1 MWGSDW
7 PRRLEIMSTC
17 LIFVLYFII
26 GSRPR
31 DTKKQL
37 VVFTLFIPKMGLGG
51 KGGGGVYS
59 NPQRHVGGLPWQWQV
74 VA

>member
-51 KGGGGVYS
+51 KGGGVYIVTLS
-59 NPQRHVGGLPWQWQV
+59 VMWEGCHGNGRL
-74 VA
+74 